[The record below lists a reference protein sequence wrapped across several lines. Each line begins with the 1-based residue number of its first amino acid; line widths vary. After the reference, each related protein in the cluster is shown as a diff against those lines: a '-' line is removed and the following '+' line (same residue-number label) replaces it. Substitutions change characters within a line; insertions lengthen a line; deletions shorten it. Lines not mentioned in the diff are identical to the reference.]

1 MDVEEPWADIIKAK
15 AIETGGIME
24 SVVVLLPCDSY
35 DEETVYQKIKTGIEL
50 LGGWDHLIRKDE
62 KILLKPNLVRK
73 AEVERAV
80 ITHPAVVGAVA
91 RLLREEGYEKIGCGD
106 SCGVGSALKVMEGTG
121 MDTVLEK
128 YKIQVEDFNQGSIVE
143 YPEGKIGKEFFM
155 ARPVQ
160 ETDALINVCK
170 MKTHALERITGGVKN
185 LYGCISGLH
194 KAQGHTRYSNADS
207 FARMLVD
214 LNQKI
219 CPRLCIMDGIVAMD
233 GNGPTSGDPVPM
245 NLMLMSRDP
254 VALDS
259 VFCRLVHLNPEMVP
273 TNIYGEKMGLGT
285 WRTENIRIFTPDGEI
300 TMEQMVKIYGNPDYR
315 VDRRKQRKNIWNK
328 LDFVMKH
335 FQKKPYVD
343 MQLCKKCG
351 ICVEACPVEGKAIS
365 FQNGRKQPPVY
376 DYKKCIRCFCCQE
389 MCPHKAIK
397 VK

>member
-1 MDVEEPWADIIKAK
+1 MKSK
-15 AIETGGIME
+15 
-24 SVVVLLPCDSY
+24 VVLIPCDSY
-35 DEETVYQKIKTGIEL
+35 QEDLVYEKIKKGMEL
-50 LGGWDHLIRKDE
+50 LGGWESLVKKEE

-91 RLLREEGYEKIGCGD
+91 RLLREEGYERIGCGD

-128 YKIQVEDFNQGSIVE
+128 YHIRAEDFSQGSLVK
-143 YPEGKIGKEFFM
+143 YPDGKMGKEFFL
-155 ARPVQ
+155 AKPVQ
-160 ETDALINVCK
+160 EADALINLCK

-185 LYGCISGLH
+185 LYGCVSGLH
-194 KAQGHTRYSNADS
+194 KAQGHTKYSNADS

-214 LNQKI
+214 LNRKI
-219 CPRLCIMDGIVAMD
+219 RPRLCIMDGIVAMD

-245 NLMLMSRDP
+245 NILLLSTDP

-259 VFCRLVHLNPEMVP
+259 VFCHLVHLNPQLVP
-273 TNIYGEKMGLGT
+273 TNLYGERMGLGS
-285 WRTENIRIFTPDGEI
+285 WQKENIRILTPDGEI
-300 TMEQMVKIYGNPDYR
+300 SMEQAAAQYGNPGYR
-315 VDRRKQRKNIWNK
+315 VDRRKSRKNIWNK

-335 FQKKPYVD
+335 FQKKPFVD
-343 MQLCKKCG
+343 EKQCRKCG
-351 ICVEACPVEGKAIS
+351 ICVEACPVEGKAIT
-365 FQNGRKQPPVY
+365 FKNGRKQPPVY

>member
-1 MDVEEPWADIIKAK
+1 MK
-15 AIETGGIME
+15 

-35 DEETVYQKIKTGIEL
+35 ENEAVYQKIKKGIEL
-50 LGGWDHLIRKDE
+50 LGGWENLIQKKE

-80 ITHPAVVGAVA
+80 ITHPAIVGAVA
-91 RLLREEGYEKIGCGD
+91 RLLREEGHENVGCGD

-121 MDTVLEK
+121 MDTVLEQ
-128 YKIQVEDFNQGSIVE
+128 YKIRVEDFSQGSVVA
-143 YPEGKIGKEFFM
+143 YPQGKMGKEFFL
-155 ARPVQ
+155 AKPVQ
-160 ETDALINVCK
+160 EAEALINLCK

-194 KAQGHTRYSNADS
+194 KAQGHTKYSNADS
-207 FARMLVD
+207 FARMLID
-214 LNQKI
+214 LNQKVN
-219 CPRLCIMDGIVAMD
+219 PRLCIMDGIVAMD
-233 GNGPTSGDPVPM
+233 GNGPTSGDPISM
-245 NLMLMSRDP
+245 NLLLMGTDP
-254 VALDS
+254 VAVDS
-259 VFCRLVHLNPEMVP
+259 VFCHLVHLDPELVP
-273 TNIYGEKMGLGT
+273 TNVYGEKMGLGT
-285 WRTENIRIFTPDGEI
+285 WKKEEIQILTPDGEI
-300 TMEQMVKIYGNPDYR
+300 SMEQAVEAYGNPAYR
-315 VDRRKQRKNIWNK
+315 VDRRKHRKNMWNK

-343 MQLCKKCG
+343 TKLCKKCG

-365 FQNGRKQPPVY
+365 FKNGRKQPPSY